1 MSQEFR
7 IPACA
12 GMVIGDSGI
21 VIGDSGMVIVSSSF
35 DKLRMNGVEA
45 QDERS

>member
-12 GMVIGDSGI
+12 GMVIGDSG
-21 VIGDSGMVIVSSSF
+21 VVTGDSGVVIVSSSF
-35 DKLRMNGVEA
+35 DKLRMNGV
-45 QDERS
+45 